1 MGPRNH
7 VLDGGQ
13 HPQWEGP
20 ILRGKG
26 LHIVKYRDTQLCKN
40 DWTDRFSVWVVESGE
55 PEGSTSPIVFARLR
69 QCALMGGHIG
79 ATWQIWL
86 DRPSAA
92 AMRPYVKLLWPS
104 ASEHPLDVAYCYS
117 RCSMVCQFVIVSIC
131 HNYDSCKSSW
141 TDHDAVRDVDSG
153 GLNEPCIRWGSRSPM
168 RRGNFEG
175 QRGLFVKLVWPLVNI
190 SGLSDQF

>member
-1 MGPRNH
+1 
-7 VLDGGQ
+7 
-13 HPQWEGP
+13 
-20 ILRGKG
+20 
-26 LHIVKYRDTQLCKN
+26 
-40 DWTDRFSVWVVESGE
+40 
-55 PEGSTSPIVFARLR
+55 
-69 QCALMGGHIG
+69 MGGHIG

-175 QRGLFVKLVWPLVNI
+175 MTLGFSARSRAPFPVTLTSVLPCIMLSSIPTGQPQKQSSVTLNFPNENPLQY
-190 SGLSDQF
+190 GLSSKF